1 MSKFEPSQKHSG
13 KLPPKVIHI
22 YIIYQVLLVLGCQ
35 QALGMAN
42 GAITDE
48 QISASSE
55 HNPTT
60 HSLKFGR
67 LFYTLNSGAWVAK
80 VSDDSQWIQIDL
92 LRNNIKVTRLATQ
105 GRANYGQ
112 WVTSYKLQQS
122 NDGTN
127 FKYYREAGQPEDKV
141 KFKVVVESIKKSILS
156 HLILTFMTSLLYT

>member
-1 MSKFEPSQKHSG
+1 
-13 KLPPKVIHI
+13 
-22 YIIYQVLLVLGCQ
+22 
-35 QALGMAN
+35 MAN

-55 HNPTT
+55 HDPTT

-80 VSDDSQWIQIDL
+80 VYDDSQWIEIDL
-92 LRNNIKVTRLATQ
+92 GRNNIKVTLVATQ
-105 GRANYGQ
+105 GRANNGQ

-122 NDGTN
+122 NDGAN

-141 KFKVVVESIKKSILS
+141 KFKVVAAESLKNQWYF
-156 HLILTFMTSLLYT
+156 LTWFYPNDIINAYNTKRNLNSQTVWNNYPFEFSYS

>member
-1 MSKFEPSQKHSG
+1 MSKLEPSKNLAE
-13 KLPPKVIHI
+13 KLPPNFLYI
-22 YIIYQVLLVLGCQ
+22 YHNLLVLGCQ

-55 HNPTT
+55 HDPTT
-60 HSLKFGR
+60 NSLKFGR

-92 LRNNIKVTRLATQ
+92 GRKNIKVTLVATQ

-122 NDGTN
+122 NDGAN

-141 KFKVVVESIKKSILS
+141 KFKVAVESLKNQ
-156 HLILTFMTSLLYT
+156 